1 VINARPGTEIDPD
14 MGDYLIMPK
23 RIELPPSGKL
33 GVFLD
38 TEESPP
44 EISGF
49 SQTSGAAEAGVKEG
63 DIILKIDDQKI
74 TSYTDIRLALM
85 DRQVG
90 DKVTIVVERDA
101 LILGPMRHLMEVELK

>member
-1 VINARPGTEIDPD
+1 

-63 DIILKIDDQKI
+63 DIILKIDDLKI

-101 LILGPMRHLMEVELK
+101 LILGTMRHLMEVELK